1 MTTTVTPID
10 NRYMMVLIASA
21 RVREL
26 KRGHLPMV
34 SGNNKECVT
43 AIREI
48 EEGKIGLEYI
58 RKIRSSK

>member
-1 MTTTVTPID
+1 MTTVTPID

-26 KRGHLPMV
+26 KRGHMPLV

-58 RKIRSSK
+58 RKIQLSK